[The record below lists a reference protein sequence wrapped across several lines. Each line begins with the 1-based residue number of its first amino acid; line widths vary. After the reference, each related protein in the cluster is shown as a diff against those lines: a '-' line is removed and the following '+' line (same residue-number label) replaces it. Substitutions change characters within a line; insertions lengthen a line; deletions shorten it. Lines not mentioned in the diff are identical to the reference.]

1 MVVRQHWENS
11 GIVGVC
17 CMRKGYIINGR
28 QLIGNVGGVQRYLR
42 EILYELDVLI
52 QKDEVSVIVP
62 KDAESI
68 PSYKNLKIIRYGS
81 LNGLLWENLCLP
93 WYLFTRRKLGIN
105 LCTVVPFLYPFG
117 IVAIHD
123 VMICHYK
130 EMNKAMKFLPRIL
143 LKLNYWVS
151 THFSKAIITVS
162 QTSKNDICNYY
173 HINPQK
179 ISIIPNAWQHI
190 HKIQSDNQVFNK
202 FPFLTKCNFYLAL
215 SANRWQK
222 NFKWIIEVA
231 KRNLDKQ
238 FAIVGEKDQWQ
249 KNELLDSDNVHVLGY
264 LSDSEI
270 KALYKNCKAFIFPSI
285 CEGFGIPP
293 LEAMSVG
300 AKIIVS
306 NTSCLPEIFEK
317 SAYYINPFDYDVD
330 LNILLKDKVEKPE
343 LVLNKFSWKLSAE
356 KLFSLMCK

>member
-1 MVVRQHWENS
+1 MNNS
-11 GIVGVC
+11 Y
-17 CMRKGYIINGR
+17 KYIINGR
-28 QLIGNVGGVQRYLR
+28 QLTGNVGGVQRYLR
-42 EILYELDVLI
+42 EILLELDKII

-62 KDAESI
+62 KGSEAI
-68 PSYKNLKIIRYGS
+68 PSYKNLKIIRYG
-81 LNGLLWENLCLP
+81 GFTVLLFENICLP
-93 WYLFTRRKLGIN
+93 WYLFTRKKLGIN

-123 VMICHYK
+123 VMIRRYK
-130 EMNKAMKFLPRIL
+130 EMDKAMKLLPRAL

-151 THFSKAIITVS
+151 THFSQAIITVS
-162 QTSKNDICNYY
+162 QTSKNDICDFY
-173 HINPQK
+173 HVNPQK

-190 HKIQSDNQVFNK
+190 LRIQSDNQVFKK
-202 FPFLTKCNFYLAL
+202 FSFLTEGNFYLAL

-238 FAIVGEKDQWQ
+238 FAIVGENDQWQ

-270 KALYKNCKAFIFPSI
+270 KALYKSCKAFLFPSI

-293 LEAMSVG
+293 LEALASG
-300 AKIIVS
+300 SKIIVS
-306 NTSCLPEIFEK
+306 NTSCMPEIFEK
-317 SAYYINPFDYDVD
+317 SACYINPYDYDVNLD
-330 LNILLKDKVEKPE
+330 NFMSENIKEPVF
-343 LVLNKFSWKLSAE
+343 VLNKFSWKDSAK
-356 KLFSLMCK
+356 KLLTLIRSLRI